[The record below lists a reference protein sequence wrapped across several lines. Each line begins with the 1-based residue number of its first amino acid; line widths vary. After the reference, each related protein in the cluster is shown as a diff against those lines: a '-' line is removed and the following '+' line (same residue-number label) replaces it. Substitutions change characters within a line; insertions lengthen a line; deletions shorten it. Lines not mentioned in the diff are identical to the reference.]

1 MGDFEPMFDAERDL
15 LVIPAEDGSQTLI
28 EAVRVMDTAS
38 VPIIDI
44 QLHKPTLDD
53 VFLSLT
59 GHIAEPS
66 VPDADVTSEVA
77 R

>member
-1 MGDFEPMFDAERDL
+1 
-15 LVIPAEDGSQTLI
+15 
-28 EAVRVMDTAS
+28 MDTAS

-66 VPDADVTSEVA
+66 VADADVTREVA
-77 R
+77 P